1 MELVIPVHQ
10 TWENLLIFFLGFCD
24 KSRSQFFWVLIQLGE
39 TTTLFKIPFTLGAG
53 CFGCYRWPGFLPSI
67 FLFLFVLYAC
77 PQISVQIYMWEYIPT
92 NVRVHK
98 RVCIYT
104 GKGRVMLDCGWTML
118 AMSSRFMKEK
128 YFCHL
133 LAFNWKQSN
142 HRLRSSCRHDARR
155 YNLQVQTCSDILV
168 S

>member
-1 MELVIPVHQ
+1 MINAGVNFSESPFSLVKLQLCLKYPLHVELDVLDVTAGLVFFPPFSFFCLFYKPVPRYLCRY
-10 TWENLLIFFLGFCD
+10 T
-24 KSRSQFFWVLIQLGE
+24 
-39 TTTLFKIPFTLGAG
+39 
-53 CFGCYRWPGFLPSI
+53 
-67 FLFLFVLYAC
+67 
-77 PQISVQIYMWEYIPT
+77 YMWEYIPT
-92 NVRVHK
+92 NVHAPK

-133 LAFNWKQSN
+133 LAFDWKQSD